1 MLFSSITFL
10 YAFLPVLLIL
20 YFVVPPRGQNGV
32 LLAASLLFYAWGE
45 PVYLFL
51 MLGSI
56 LAGYGFGLL
65 IDRFR
70 HKPQAANLL
79 TAASVCVSLSSL
91 VLFKY
96 SDFFLSTVNAL
107 TGSSFALLGLALP
120 VGISF
125 YTFQILSY
133 TIDVRRGDAPVQRNP
148 FTFATYVALFPQ
160 LIAGPIVRYVTVAD
174 ELEHRTTGRTDIAY
188 GVGHFTVGLGKKV
201 LLANVLGELCE
212 IYRETTDGSVL
223 FTWLY
228 AVSYALHLYF
238 DFSGYSDMAIGLGR
252 IFGFHFLENFNYP
265 YISRSITEF
274 WRRWH
279 MSLGTWFRDY
289 VYIPLGGNRVSRLR
303 WVFNLA
309 VVWMLTGF
317 WHGAGWTFILW
328 GLWFGVWLICEKL
341 FLGAWLKKLPTAVSW
356 IWTTLLVLLGFVLF
370 DAESLTAALSRM
382 GNLFGGGGLPL
393 VSDTALYYLRSYA
406 VVLIIAV
413 IGATPLPRLAWQ
425 KMRASLPGET
435 LSTILEPLAL
445 GGLLLLVSAYLIDG
459 SYNPFIYFRF

>member
-10 YAFLPVLLIL
+10 YAFLPILLIL
-20 YFVVPPRGQNGV
+20 YFVVPKGWRNAV

-45 PVYLFL
+45 PVYLLL
-51 MLGSI
+51 MLASI
-56 LAGYGFGLL
+56 TAGYVFGLL

-70 HKPQAANLL
+70 DRPRTANLL
-79 TAASVCVSLSSL
+79 TAASVCVCLSSL
-91 VLFKY
+91 ILFKY
-96 SDFFLSTVNAL
+96 SDFFLSTVNAVAGTEL
-107 TGSSFALLGLALP
+107 KLLGLALP

-133 TIDVRRGDAPVQRNP
+133 TVDVRRGDAPVQKNP

-160 LIAGPIVRYVTVAD
+160 LIAGPIVRYTTVAE
-174 ELEHRTTGRTDIAY
+174 ELNCRSTGREDVAY
-188 GVGHFTVGLGKKV
+188 GMARFVVGLGKKV
-201 LLANVLGELCE
+201 MLANVLGEVCK
-212 IYRETTDGSVL
+212 IYRETTELSVL

-228 AVSYALHLYF
+228 AISYALHLYF

-279 MSLGTWFRDY
+279 ISLGSWFRDY

-303 WVFNLA
+303 WVFNLS

-328 GLWFGVWLICEKL
+328 GIWFGIWLILEKL
-341 FLGAWLKKLPTAVSW
+341 WLGKWLAKMPAALSW
-356 IWTTLLVLLGFVLF
+356 IWTTILVVLGFVLF
-370 DAESLTAALSRM
+370 DAESLSVALTRM
-382 GNLFGGGGLPL
+382 GNLFGVGLPL
-393 VSDTALYYLRSYA
+393 VTDTALYYLRSYG
-406 VVLIIAV
+406 VVLLAAI
-413 IGATPLPRLAWQ
+413 IGATPLPKRAWMWLRE
-425 KMRASLPGET
+425 KTAGERVT
-435 LSTILEPLAL
+435 AFIEPLAL
-445 GGLLLLVSAYLIDG
+445 GALLILISAYLIDG

>member
-10 YAFLPVLLIL
+10 YAFLPALLIL
-20 YFVVPPRGQNGV
+20 YFVIPPRGRNLV
-32 LLAASLLFYAWGE
+32 LLLASLLFYAWGE
-45 PVYLFL
+45 PIYLFL

-56 LAGYGFGLL
+56 LAGYVFGLL

-70 HKPQAANLL
+70 SSPRIANLL

-91 VLFKY
+91 ILFKY
-96 SDFFLSTVNAL
+96 SDFFLSTVNTL
-107 TGSSFALLGLALP
+107 TGSSFKLLGLALP

-133 TIDVRRGDAPVQRNP
+133 TVDVRRGDAPVQRNP
-148 FTFATYVALFPQ
+148 LTFATYVALFPQ
-160 LIAGPIVRYVTVAD
+160 LIAGPIVRYVTVAE
-174 ELEHRTTGRTDIAY
+174 ELGHRTVGRSDIAY
-188 GVGHFTVGLGKKV
+188 GVGRFTVGLGKKV
-201 LLANVLGELCE
+201 LLANVLGELCQ
-212 IYRETTDGSVL
+212 IYRDTTDASVL

-228 AVSYALHLYF
+228 AIAYALHLYF

-252 IFGFHFLENFNYP
+252 IFGFHFLENFNFP

-303 WVFNLA
+303 WVFNLS

-328 GLWFGVWLICEKL
+328 GLWFGLWLIAEKL
-341 FLGAWLKKLPTAVSW
+341 FLGKWLAKLPAALSW
-356 IWTTLLVLLGFVLF
+356 IWTTLLVILGFVLF
-370 DAESLTAALSRM
+370 DADGLTSAITRM
-382 GNLFGGGGLPL
+382 GNLFGAGLPL

-406 VVLIIAV
+406 VVLIVGI
-413 IGATPLPRLAWQ
+413 IGATPLPAMAWR
-425 KMRASLPGET
+425 KIRAARIGET
-435 LSTILEPLAL
+435 VSTVIEPLAV
-445 GGLLLLVSAYLIDG
+445 GCLLLLVSAYLIDG

>member
-148 FTFATYVALFPQ
+148 FTFATYVALFP
-160 LIAGPIVRYVTVAD
+160 
-174 ELEHRTTGRTDIAY
+174 
-188 GVGHFTVGLGKKV
+188 
-201 LLANVLGELCE
+201 
-212 IYRETTDGSVL
+212 
-223 FTWLY
+223 
-228 AVSYALHLYF
+228 
-238 DFSGYSDMAIGLGR
+238 
-252 IFGFHFLENFNYP
+252 
-265 YISRSITEF
+265 
-274 WRRWH
+274 
-279 MSLGTWFRDY
+279 
-289 VYIPLGGNRVSRLR
+289 
-303 WVFNLA
+303 
-309 VVWMLTGF
+309 
-317 WHGAGWTFILW
+317 
-328 GLWFGVWLICEKL
+328 
-341 FLGAWLKKLPTAVSW
+341 
-356 IWTTLLVLLGFVLF
+356 
-370 DAESLTAALSRM
+370 
-382 GNLFGGGGLPL
+382 
-393 VSDTALYYLRSYA
+393 
-406 VVLIIAV
+406 
-413 IGATPLPRLAWQ
+413 
-425 KMRASLPGET
+425 
-435 LSTILEPLAL
+435 
-445 GGLLLLVSAYLIDG
+445 
-459 SYNPFIYFRF
+459 